1 MACLDMYSSSA
12 TSSSSASASAN
23 QNSDHKSL
31 PCSSPRISFSNDFA
45 ESNHHHHHH
54 HHHHHKPRSD
64 HPPPPPSDFEF
75 SSVSN
80 HSMMSADELFS
91 KGRLLPFKKPTTLRE
106 ELLTGDDDDDDD
118 GGFSLRPPKGSGSGS
133 TRWKEIL
140 GLKKSHIGSR
150 KTGKGDGCGERRPG
164 LGRDPEAHVTKS
176 SQELLNDGRS
186 SSRDVEFGM

>member
-12 TSSSSASASAN
+12 TSSSSASAN

-45 ESNHHHHHH
+45 ESHHHHHV
-54 HHHHHKPRSD
+54 HKPRSD

-118 GGFSLRPPKGSGSGS
+118 GGFSLRPPKGSGS